1 MVKVSIVVPV
11 YNVEKYLRKCLN
23 SLVGQTLK
31 EIEIIVVNDGSTD
44 GSQKIIDEFVDN
56 YPGKI
61 KCLIKENGGL
71 SDARNYGM
79 PYCSGEYIG
88 FVDSDDYVDTKMY
101 ELLYTNAKANRS
113 DMVTCDYYMVYGNN
127 DLRRVNSRDFTS
139 KKDMLI
145 APKAAAWNK
154 IYRRKILLEH
164 DILFP
169 KGLIYEDTL
178 FFAKCI
184 PHMEKVSY
192 VSEPLVFY
200 VQREGS
206 IANTQGRKTQQ
217 IFRIFSEIVDYYKK
231 NGFWEEYHTE
241 LEYYCIRITFG
252 SNLARVCRVK
262 DKKLRKVLAIESM
275 TKLQDLFPNYKN
287 NYYLKNKKTM
297 RHVFVRMLSE
307 NNIVLFSEILHFAY
321 GKKEQRLF
329 KNESRC

>member
-139 KKDMLI
+139 KKDML
-145 APKAAAWNK
+145 
-154 IYRRKILLEH
+154 
-164 DILFP
+164 
-169 KGLIYEDTL
+169 
-178 FFAKCI
+178 
-184 PHMEKVSY
+184 
-192 VSEPLVFY
+192 
-200 VQREGS
+200 
-206 IANTQGRKTQQ
+206 
-217 IFRIFSEIVDYYKK
+217 
-231 NGFWEEYHTE
+231 
-241 LEYYCIRITFG
+241 
-252 SNLARVCRVK
+252 
-262 DKKLRKVLAIESM
+262 
-275 TKLQDLFPNYKN
+275 
-287 NYYLKNKKTM
+287 LKQ
-297 RHVFVRMLSE
+297 
-307 NNIVLFSEILHFAY
+307 LHGIKFTG
-321 GKKEQRLF
+321 GKF
-329 KNESRC
+329 C